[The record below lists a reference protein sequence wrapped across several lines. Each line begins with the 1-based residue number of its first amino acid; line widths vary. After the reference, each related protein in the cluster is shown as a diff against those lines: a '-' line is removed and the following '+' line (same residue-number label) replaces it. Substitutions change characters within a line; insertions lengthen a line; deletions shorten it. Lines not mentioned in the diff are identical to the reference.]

1 MVEETKRSEE
11 GIAFQSSKWH
21 VQRSAG
27 RKNKVPGRRRRW
39 GIWVLGNDIHWH
51 FPRYK
56 IRSITNPSV
65 QETNG
70 KKKKGKK
77 LPESP
82 AIYVNHQP
90 LVRVSAP
97 GNTIPGHKLRVEKT

>member
-1 MVEETKRSEE
+1 MS
-11 GIAFQSSKWH
+11 
-21 VQRSAG
+21 
-27 RKNKVPGRRRRW
+27 GRRRRW
-39 GIWVLGNDIHWH
+39 GIWVLGNDIHCH
-51 FPRYK
+51 LPRCK
-56 IRSITNPSV
+56 IRSIANPSV

-70 KKKKGKK
+70 EKKKKKKGKK
-77 LPESP
+77 LPEAP

>member
-1 MVEETKRSEE
+1 M
-11 GIAFQSSKWH
+11 
-21 VQRSAG
+21 
-27 RKNKVPGRRRRW
+27 
-39 GIWVLGNDIHWH
+39 
-51 FPRYK
+51 
-56 IRSITNPSV
+56 
-65 QETNG
+65 G

-97 GNTIPGHKLRVEKT
+97 GNTIPGHKLRVEKTWVLTPVCSGGIVLTNESTGEKGTGAVADVETKD

>member
-1 MVEETKRSEE
+1 M
-11 GIAFQSSKWH
+11 
-21 VQRSAG
+21 
-27 RKNKVPGRRRRW
+27 
-39 GIWVLGNDIHWH
+39 
-51 FPRYK
+51 
-56 IRSITNPSV
+56 
-65 QETNG
+65 G

-90 LVRVSAP
+90 LVRVSVP